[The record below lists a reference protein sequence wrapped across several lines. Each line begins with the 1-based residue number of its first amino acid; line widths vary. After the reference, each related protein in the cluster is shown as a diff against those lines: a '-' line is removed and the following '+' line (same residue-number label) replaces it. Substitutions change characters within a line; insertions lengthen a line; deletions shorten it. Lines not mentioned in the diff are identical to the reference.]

1 MDPIRKLS
9 NWFFSKKVLP
19 YWVILLADAAIVF
32 ASAVFTFWISNNTQ
46 ITYERHIEVF
56 STAAFYA
63 LISWVGAKIFR
74 TYSGVLRYSSFVDL
88 LKLTYANLVSL
99 GLAIGLS
106 LFFKWQGVEV
116 LSALTVMNTLATFLI
131 ATLLMWA
138 LRIFAKNLFDATNA
152 DKQAMPVLIYGAITG
167 GVGLAKNIRSQTP
180 AKFELRGFI
189 SHEHRIKDMQLLG
202 VKVYTLDDDIAA
214 II

>member
-63 LISWVGAKIFR
+63 LISWVGAPTKF
-74 TYSGVLRYSSFVDL
+74 
-88 LKLTYANLVSL
+88 SL
-99 GLAIGLS
+99 
-106 LFFKWQGVEV
+106 
-116 LSALTVMNTLATFLI
+116 
-131 ATLLMWA
+131 
-138 LRIFAKNLFDATNA
+138 D
-152 DKQAMPVLIYGAITG
+152 P
-167 GVGLAKNIRSQTP
+167 P
-180 AKFELRGFI
+180 
-189 SHEHRIKDMQLLG
+189 
-202 VKVYTLDDDIAA
+202 
-214 II
+214 